1 MNKVWL
7 TRYALSDGISHEEVQ
22 EISRIDRV
30 DKYFLVGRFYW
41 YELGKDIFINKYEAM
56 AKAEEMRIAKIKSLK
71 KQIEKLEKLKF
82 EV

>member
-7 TRYALSDGISHEEVQ
+7 TRYALSDGISHEEV
-22 EISRIDRV
+22 EKSEVVNGKTYLYLIDTFISYR
-30 DKYFLVGRFYW
+30 
-41 YELGKDIFINKYEAM
+41 LGKDVFTNKNEAM